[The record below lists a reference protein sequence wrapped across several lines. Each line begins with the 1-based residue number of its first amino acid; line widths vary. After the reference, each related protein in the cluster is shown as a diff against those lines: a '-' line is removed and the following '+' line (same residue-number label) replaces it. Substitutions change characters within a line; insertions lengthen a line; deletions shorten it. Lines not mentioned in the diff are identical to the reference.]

1 MFMPKKKTVKPS
13 LRLLECELE
22 PPKGEAEL
30 DELAMLIRSINDAS
44 KKAKIK
50 NSHEPEP
57 PKVA

>member
-1 MFMPKKKTVKPS
+1 MLMPKKKTVKPS
-13 LRLLECELE
+13 LKLVECEQEL
-22 PPKGEAEL
+22 PKAEAEL
-30 DELAMLIRSINDAS
+30 DELAMLIRSINDAG